1 MVGRS
6 LWITARPFLS
16 LRDQPERR
24 ADRSAQ
30 PLRAAAPSWLEL
42 SPLPR
47 PGALE
52 RLAADNRQ
60 GNAAV
65 SLLPK
70 PRPAPPP
77 IPLSVFPQLEA
88 GPTLP
93 YSADNSKKLGPDR
106 GLLSG
111 RERQRVPK
119 DGKIMD

>member
-30 PLRAAAPSWLEL
+30 PLRAAVPSWLEL

-77 IPLSVFPQLEA
+77 IPFSVFPQLEA

-93 YSADNSKKLGPDR
+93 YSADNSKKLGPDLTSL
-106 GLLSG
+106 GGSANG
-111 RERQRVPK
+111 REDQR
-119 DGKIMD
+119 GER